1 MNHYSRSNPFDTLL
15 GLLVI
20 AGGVL
25 TVLTTVAW
33 GWETY
38 QLFTSSQSA
47 RDVALYG
54 RIASVVVVMFGLA
67 AIRVRSAGYAAI
79 TAFAFSWT
87 CAPIW
92 RRPYQSSFGALRVF
106 FLFLAFYPW
115 LAIRFPEPSESR
127 DRELAS
133 NPAQDQGASRL
144 PQLPVTKPRKDL
156 SSLVGMEELKG
167 RLRHATEEILGARV
181 EGSDPRNGILLIR

>member
-25 TVLTTVAW
+25 TVLTAVAW

-38 QLFTSSQSA
+38 QLFTSSQTA

-79 TAFAFSWT
+79 TAFAFSW
-87 CAPIW
+87 I
-92 RRPYQSSFGALRVF
+92 AL
-106 FLFLAFYPW
+106 
-115 LAIRFPEPSESR
+115 
-127 DRELAS
+127 
-133 NPAQDQGASRL
+133 
-144 PQLPVTKPRKDL
+144 
-156 SSLVGMEELKG
+156 
-167 RLRHATEEILGARV
+167 
-181 EGSDPRNGILLIR
+181 